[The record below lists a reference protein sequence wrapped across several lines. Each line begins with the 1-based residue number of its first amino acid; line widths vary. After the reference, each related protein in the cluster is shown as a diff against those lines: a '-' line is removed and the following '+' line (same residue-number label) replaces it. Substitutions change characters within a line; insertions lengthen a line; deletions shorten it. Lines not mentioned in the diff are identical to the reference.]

1 MKPITSMA
9 PDIAAQIDYILT
21 DLDDTLTLDGR
32 LPAASY
38 HALEQLEQD
47 GKKIILVTGRPSGWC
62 DMIARFWP
70 VAGVIGENGA
80 LAFRY
85 DRTARKMYRLYE
97 KSEAQREADR
107 SALDALTAELRDN
120 FDDIV
125 LSADQFYREA
135 DIAVDFCEDV
145 PPWTDEKI
153 HQVVDFLTEKG
164 ATAKVSSI
172 HINFWLGTYDKLK
185 MSRRFF
191 KEALGVSLEDALNR
205 CIYAGDSPND
215 EPMFAHF
222 PQSVG
227 VANIQGFV
235 DQMTSLPTYV
245 TRQDGGLG
253 FKEIADVLRHPR

>member
-1 MKPITSMA
+1 MKPIASMPTETA
-9 PDIAAQIDYILT
+9 ADIKYVLT

-32 LPAASY
+32 LPAVSY
-38 HALEQLEQD
+38 QALEKLEER
-47 GKKIILVTGRPSGWC
+47 GKQVIIVTGRPSGWC

-85 DRTARKMYRLYE
+85 ERQSKKMRRLYE
-97 KSEAQREADR
+97 KSVEQREQDR
-107 SALDALTAELRDN
+107 NALHALTADLKTA
-120 FDDIV
+120 FDEIE

-153 HQVVDFLTEKG
+153 DNVVQFLRERG

-185 MSRRFF
+185 MTSRFF
-191 KEALGVSLEDALNR
+191 QETFDVKLDEKRDQ

-215 EPMFAHF
+215 EPMFAYF
-222 PQSVG
+222 PHSVG
-227 VANIQGFV
+227 VANIAAFV
-235 DQMTSLPTYV
+235 DQMTSLPAYV
-245 TRQDGGLG
+245 TKRDGGSG
-253 FKEIADVLRHPR
+253 FQEIADVLAHPR